1 MTKRR
6 NRRHSDDRNAV
17 AAASSLFRQPSMQ
30 PAAKPASLPPAVDLC
45 SLDWGVWGEARL
57 SDEDLARIPEMFRHE
72 QIFKN
77 NLFQVNI
84 RRLFVEDLGDML
96 HLSIKR
102 IDREAFHD
110 WRVFQRIKNELVGPS
125 FEAVEIYPP
134 ESYLVDSANQYHLW
148 VLPEGVLLPFGFR
161 DPRMVCD
168 ESGQEGSK
176 QRPFPAG
183 QRPSDCM
190 TGAELDARIQTA
202 LKALKQK

>member
-1 MTKRR
+1 MKKKRK
-6 NRRHSDDRNAV
+6 SQQSADSGPMMASNAF
-17 AAASSLFRQPSMQ
+17 AQPSQAMQARQP
-30 PAAKPASLPPAVDLC
+30 SLPPAVDLC
-45 SLDWGVWGEARL
+45 SVDWGIWGEAQL
-57 SDEDLARIPEMFRHE
+57 SPEDLARLPEQFRDE

-77 NLFQVNI
+77 NLFQVNV
-84 RRLFVEDLGDML
+84 RQFSVDGLGEML

-110 WRVFQRIKNELVGPS
+110 WRVFQRIKNEIVGEQ

-190 TGAELDARIQTA
+190 TGAELDARIKTA